1 MIFRNWVLQNFPF
14 LEDDFDAL
22 TDYEL
27 FCKMIEYV
35 KGLSK
40 DNEDFNK
47 RLTELE
53 NYINNL
59 DLQDEVNNKLDEMA
73 ESGELE
79 NLIGQYIELAT
90 TYVYNNVN

>member
-1 MIFRNWVLQNFPF
+1 MIFNFRNWVLQNFPF

-27 FCKMIEYV
+27 FCKMMEYV
-35 KGLSK
+35 KKFAK

-47 RLTELE
+47 RLTDLE

-59 DLQDEVNNKLDEMA
+59 DLQDEVNTKLDEM
-73 ESGELE
+73 EEGSNRG
-79 NLIGQYIELAT
+79 
-90 TYVYNNVN
+90 